1 MTAEE
6 TGPDLRIVRS
16 TLNHSRNL
24 LRRAPQRSRDNAW
37 SAIASAFRCAE
48 QEAQDEWE
56 RRMPELDAD
65 NYDEVFVACL
75 EEGIERLRA
84 IQRQLHG
91 VQDVPPR
98 PEEDV

>member
-16 TLNHSRNL
+16 SLDHSKNL

-37 SAIASAFRCAE
+37 SAIASAFRSAE

-56 RRMPELDAD
+56 RRMPELDAG
-65 NYDEVFVACL
+65 NYDEVFLECL
-75 EEGIERLRA
+75 ELGIERLRA
-84 IQRQLHG
+84 IQRQL
-91 VQDVPPR
+91 QDIRNEQPPR
-98 PEEDV
+98 DDV